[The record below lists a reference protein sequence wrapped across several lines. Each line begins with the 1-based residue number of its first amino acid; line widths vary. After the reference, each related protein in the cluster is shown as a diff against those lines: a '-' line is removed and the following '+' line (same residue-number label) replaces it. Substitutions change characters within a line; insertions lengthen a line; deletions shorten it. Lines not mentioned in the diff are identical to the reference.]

1 MPRRRTFSSEGKLIS
16 LELSWPSFFLFIIG
30 RVKCVIP
37 FKNDAVSRAAT
48 IVCVLIY
55 FYLNTYLFFS
65 LLQKLELDRFML
77 YAHGPDLCRESDL
90 RHAMAN
96 CFEALIGE
104 IPTRQISIIML

>member
-1 MPRRRTFSSEGKLIS
+1 M
-16 LELSWPSFFLFIIG
+16 
-30 RVKCVIP
+30 
-37 FKNDAVSRAAT
+37 
-48 IVCVLIY
+48 CVLC
-55 FYLNTYLFFS
+55 

-104 IPTRQISIIML
+104 TLTREEKEGSAAFRLDLGLKNKSRLGGSMNS

>member
-1 MPRRRTFSSEGKLIS
+1 MHKKESLAEPVSEAS
-16 LELSWPSFFLFIIG
+16 VTSVF
-30 RVKCVIP
+30 R
-37 FKNDAVSRAAT
+37 
-48 IVCVLIY
+48 
-55 FYLNTYLFFS
+55 

-104 IPTRQISIIML
+104 TPAGEETERWLRSRVERLWNRLQPDDESLFRSQIHGSPR

>member
-1 MPRRRTFSSEGKLIS
+1 M
-16 LELSWPSFFLFIIG
+16 
-30 RVKCVIP
+30 RVSC
-37 FKNDAVSRAAT
+37 
-48 IVCVLIY
+48 
-55 FYLNTYLFFS
+55 

-104 IPTRQISIIML
+104 TLTRGAERCAAFDLTGTQFRTSSSPVWSNQSSPDGSMNPDIILLLIHVISHVLPTFELLNQNSSVKP

>member
-1 MPRRRTFSSEGKLIS
+1 M
-16 LELSWPSFFLFIIG
+16 
-30 RVKCVIP
+30 RVLC
-37 FKNDAVSRAAT
+37 
-48 IVCVLIY
+48 
-55 FYLNTYLFFS
+55 

-104 IPTRQISIIML
+104 TLTRAAGLLLTYLESISGSDPIQSGLISPVRTDG

>member
-1 MPRRRTFSSEGKLIS
+1 M
-16 LELSWPSFFLFIIG
+16 
-30 RVKCVIP
+30 RVLC
-37 FKNDAVSRAAT
+37 
-48 IVCVLIY
+48 
-55 FYLNTYLFFS
+55 

-104 IPTRQISIIML
+104 TLTRAAGLLLAYLESISGSDPIQSGLTSPVRTDR

>member
-1 MPRRRTFSSEGKLIS
+1 MLFLGLLPMCVL
-16 LELSWPSFFLFIIG
+16 LSIFLKYLFI
-30 RVKCVIP
+30 
-37 FKNDAVSRAAT
+37 
-48 IVCVLIY
+48 
-55 FYLNTYLFFS
+55 YLFFS